1 MADDENEAGVFQ
13 KTGETADKLTNGI
26 IKLIGSV
33 AQPVKQVAGNGLKR
47 VAQGASSA
55 AESLEKTPANLKK
68 KADRLEQK
76 AKELREEADF
86 IKFLDADLEG
96 GNDADA

>member
-47 VAQGASSA
+47 VAEGASSA
-55 AESLEKTPANLKK
+55 ADNLEKTPANLRK
-68 KADRLEQK
+68 KADRLEEK
-76 AKELREEADF
+76 VEELRDEAKRLEE
-86 IKFLDADLEG
+86 LDADLEG